1 MADETDTEERATFVV
16 RLWRAGRAT
25 PWRGQVEYVQLGE
38 QTAAADVRGV
48 LRLITDW
55 IAKIPGRAEEKTDA

>member
-1 MADETDTEERATFVV
+1 MADQQDVEERATFVV
-16 RLWRAGRAT
+16 RLWRAGRAA

-38 QTAAADVRGV
+38 QTAAPDVRGV
-48 LRLITDW
+48 LRQITDW